1 MDIDA
6 IASNVTAIC
15 TFLRFPLQI
24 RQLGLTGKFD
34 GLMVFFRKEAH
45 RKKIVNSD
53 ITLAQKQLIHPHENR
68 SFTGTILLISR
79 INLRKKVKKTG
90 FLLHKGSGIKVTR
103 VYANRAPKFVFLL
116 VPI

>member
-6 IASNVTAIC
+6 IASNITTIC

-53 ITLAQKQLIHPHENR
+53 ITLAQKHLIHPYRNGSFSQNR
-68 SFTGTILLISR
+68 F
-79 INLRKKVKKTG
+79 
-90 FLLHKGSGIKVTR
+90 F
-103 VYANRAPKFVFLL
+103 
-116 VPI
+116 